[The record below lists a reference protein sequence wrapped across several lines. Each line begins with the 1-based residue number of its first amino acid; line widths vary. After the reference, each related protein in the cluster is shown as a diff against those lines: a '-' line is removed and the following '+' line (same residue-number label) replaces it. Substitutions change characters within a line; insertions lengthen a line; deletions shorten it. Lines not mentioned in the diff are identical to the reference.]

1 MCFNGFNTRLKLH
14 IYWDLNSF
22 FFLFAVEKYAIWY
35 SSFGARVT
43 LDGTF

>member
-14 IYWDLNSF
+14 IYWDLNS